1 MWVSLKLKTSFTF
14 FFYWFHLPKAYV
26 ENCNAQIADIVD
38 LVCGKFPGGARMTL
52 GALTAI
58 DVHGNF

>member
-1 MWVSLKLKTSFTF
+1 M
-14 FFYWFHLPKAYV
+14 
-26 ENCNAQIADIVD
+26 ENCNAQIVDIVD
-38 LVCGKFPGGARMTL
+38 LVRGKFPGGARMTL

>member
-1 MWVSLKLKTSFTF
+1 MEK
-14 FFYWFHLPKAYV
+14 
-26 ENCNAQIADIVD
+26 CNAQIADIMD
-38 LVCGKFPGGARMTL
+38 LVRGKFPGGARMTL